1 MILTQGRKVNAI
13 KHNVEQGSPEWL
25 ALRRKHVCASDAFE
39 VMGLSK
45 WTSRQEALERKQGIR
60 PEKEHNYLMERGIK
74 LEPVARRMAEQMLDN
89 LFIPG
94 VYTSIQYPF
103 MLASLD
109 GVCID
114 NKMILEVKCT
124 NKKNHELAKNGK
136 IPDYYMPQVQHQIA
150 VCQVDCCNYESF
162 IELGK
167 SPITNMPIY
176 EGVIVVVARD
186 DAFIERMI
194 EMEWEFY
201 QEMTNA

>member
-13 KHNVEQGSPEWL
+13 RHDVEQGSPQWL
-25 ALRRKHVCASDAFE
+25 ALRKKHVCASDCFE

-60 PEKEHNYLMERGIK
+60 PEKERNYLMERGIK
-74 LEPVARRMAEQMLDN
+74 LEPTARAMAEDMLDT
-89 LFIPG
+89 LFLPG
-94 VYTSIQYPF
+94 VYQSIEHPF

-114 NKMILEVKCT
+114 NKMILEIKCT
-124 NKKNHELAKNGK
+124 NKKNHELSKNGK

-150 VCQVDCCNYESF
+150 VCDVDQCHYFSF
-162 IELGK
+162 DGD
-167 SPITNMPIY
+167 S
-176 EGVIVVVARD
+176 GVVVVVDRD
-186 DAFIERMI
+186 DAFIARMI

-201 QEMTNA
+201 KEMTA

>member
-1 MILTQGRKVNAI
+1 MMIMTQRRRVNAI
-13 KHNVEQGSPEWL
+13 RHDVEQGSPEWL

-39 VMGLSK
+39 VMGLSP

-60 PEKEHNYLMERGIK
+60 PEKEKNYLMERGTK
-74 LEPVARRMAEQMLDN
+74 LEPIARRVAEEMLGN

-94 VYTSIQYPF
+94 VYQNTEHPF

-136 IPDYYMPQVQHQIA
+136 IPEYYMPQVQHQIA
-150 VCQVDCCNYESF
+150 VCQVDCCHYFSFDGDSGVVVVVDRDDKF
-162 IELGK
+162 IE
-167 SPITNMPIY
+167 NMI
-176 EGVIVVVARD
+176 A
-186 DAFIERMI
+186 
-194 EMEWEFY
+194 MEWEFY
-201 QEMTNA
+201 QEMINASIQ

>member
-1 MILTQGRKVNAI
+1 MILAQGRRVNAI
-13 KHNVEQGSPEWL
+13 RHHVEQGSPEWL
-25 ALRRKHVCASDAFE
+25 ALRRKHVCASDCLE

-45 WTSRQEALERKQGIR
+45 WTSRQEALERKQGTR
-60 PEKEHNYLMERGIK
+60 TEKERNYLMERGIK
-74 LEPVARRMAEQMLDN
+74 LEPTARAMAEDILGN

-94 VYTSIQYPF
+94 VYQSIEHPF

-136 IPDYYMPQVQHQIA
+136 IPDYYYPQVQHQIS
-150 VCQVDCCNYESF
+150 VCDVDCCYYFSF
-162 IELGK
+162 DG
-167 SPITNMPIY
+167 SS
-176 EGVIVVVARD
+176 GVVVAVGRD
-186 DAFIERMI
+186 DKFIERMI

-201 QEMTNA
+201 KEMING